1 MIKNDTDYRKGG
13 ETMTRNR
20 TATPVTEELDMIE
33 TDDEVEENEVEE
45 VIFSAKE
52 LAAEVGTD
60 PKSFRRWL
68 RSWTT
73 DRAEKGGRWLFDAD
87 RKAEVLAAYRDAHS
101 PKVADSESE

>member
-1 MIKNDTDYRKGG
+1 MIKNDTDDTKGG

-20 TATPVTEELDMIE
+20 TATPVTEELELIE
-33 TDDEVEENEVEE
+33 TDDEVEEVEAEE
-45 VIFSAKE
+45 VTFSAKE

-73 DRAEKGGRWLFDAD
+73 DRAEKGGRWIFDAD
-87 RKAEVLAAYRDAHS
+87 RKAIVLAAYAEAHA
-101 PKVADSESE
+101 PAAASESE